1 MKRLLLVIVFTFLTV
16 VALPAAK
23 LDMWAI
29 DTEGGKSLLIVSPSG
44 QSMLIDTGF
53 QGNNDRDLTRI
64 LEACQTAGVKKID
77 ILVTTHYDSD
87 HVNNAPA
94 VVAKIPVDL
103 FVDHGPA
110 SVSDPRTTAAVQAY
124 NELWAKA
131 KHMVAKPGDKIP
143 FAGVDIVVVTSAGE
157 ALKKPLPGAGKP
169 NPACA
174 GVEPKTWA
182 RTNEDTSENGNSVGM
197 LFTFGKFRMVDF
209 GDLTWNREL
218 QLMCPNDPL
227 PTVDLFMV
235 SHHGN
240 DISNS
245 PALIN
250 ALHARVAVMD
260 NGARKIGAVA
270 AMKTLKDAPGLQ
282 ALYLLHWSAN
292 APNDNPPNEFIANL
306 QDSPDGKFI
315 KISAEDTGI
324 ITVTNARTGES
335 KIYKP

>member
-1 MKRLLLVIVFTFLTV
+1 MKRLLLVILCTFLTA

-29 DTEGGKSLLIVSPSG
+29 DTEGGKSLLILSPSG

-53 QGNNDRDLTRI
+53 PRNNDRDLTRI
-64 LEACQTAGVKKID
+64 LEACQAAGVKKID
-77 ILVTTHYDSD
+77 ILVTSHYDMD
-87 HVNNAPA
+87 HVNNTPA

-110 SVSDPRTTAAVQAY
+110 SVSDPGTTAAVQAY

-143 FAGVDIVVVTSAGE
+143 FSGVDVVVVTAAGE
-157 ALKKPLPGAGKP
+157 ALKTPLAGAGKP

-174 GVEPKTWA
+174 GVEPKTWG
-182 RTNEDTSENGNSVGM
+182 RIDEDVSENGHAIGL
-197 LFTFGKFRMVDF
+197 LFTFGKFRMVDLA
-209 GDLTWNREL
+209 DLTWNREL

-245 PALIN
+245 PALVN

-260 NGARKIGAVA
+260 NGARKIGAA
-270 AMKTLKDAPGLQ
+270 AVMKTLKDAPGMQ
-282 ALYLLHWSAN
+282 AVYLLHWSAN

-315 KISAEDTGI
+315 KISAEDTGA

-335 KIYKP
+335 KTYKP

>member
-1 MKRLLLVIVFTFLTV
+1 MKRFRLAILFTFLTLA
-16 VALPAAK
+16 ALPAAK

-29 DTEGGKSLLIVSPSG
+29 DVEGGKSLLILSPSG

-53 QGNNDRDLTRI
+53 PGSNDRDTTRI
-64 LEACQTAGVKKID
+64 LEACQAAGVKKID
-77 ILVTTHYDSD
+77 ILVTSHYDMD
-87 HVNNAPA
+87 HVGNVTS
-94 VVAKIPVDL
+94 VVGKIPVDL

-110 SVSDPRTTAAVQAY
+110 SVNDRMTTTSVQAY

-131 KHMVAKPGDKIP
+131 KHMVVKPGDKIP
-143 FAGVDIVVVTSAGE
+143 FNGVDVVVVTANGE
-157 ALKKPLPGAGKP
+157 ALKTPLAGAGKP

-174 GVEPKTWA
+174 GVEPKTWG
-182 RTNEDTSENGNSVGM
+182 RTNEDDSENGHAIG
-197 LFTFGKFRMVDF
+197 LFFTFGKFRMVDLA
-209 GDLTWNREL
+209 DLTWNREL

-250 ALHARVAVMD
+250 ALHARVSVMD
-260 NGARKIGAVA
+260 NGARKIGAAVV
-270 AMKTLKDAPGLQ
+270 MKTLKDAPGMQ
-282 ALYLLHWSAN
+282 AVYLLHWSAN

-315 KISAEDTGI
+315 KVSAEDTGV

-335 KIYKP
+335 KTYKP